1 MPEKPQLQKHIRCVP
16 GDVAPYVLLPGDP
29 ARAERIANQMDTKKL
44 VAKNR
49 EYVVYTGTRNGVDV
63 SVCSTGIGSSST
75 AIALE
80 ELIRVGAHTFI
91 RVGSSGGRQ
100 PHIPIGSTVIIT
112 AAYRGEGTSVAYL
125 PMPFPAVASLDVTNA
140 LANAAN
146 KIRREVYVGVGFT
159 RDAFYVQDAD
169 LNEKLQRAGVVA
181 AEMEASA
188 LFVAGAWHGVRT
200 GCIVASDSNIW
211 LDEQPTLTEKERLY
225 FEGEKYVIEVA
236 LGAVEL
242 LAGETHD

>member
-1 MPEKPQLQKHIRCVP
+1 MTKPQLQKHIRCVP

-29 ARAERIANQMDTKKL
+29 ARAERIANMMDTAKR
-44 VAKNR
+44 VAQNR
-49 EYVVYTGTRNGVDV
+49 EFVVYTGTKDGVDV

-75 AIALE
+75 AIAVE

-100 PHIPIGSTVIIT
+100 PHIPIGSTIIVT
-112 AAYRGEGTSVAYL
+112 AAYRGEGTSIAYL

-140 LANAAN
+140 LVEAA
-146 KIRREVYVGVGFT
+146 KVIGRETYNGIGFT
-159 RDAFYVQDAD
+159 RDAFYVQDQA

-181 AEMEASA
+181 AEMEAST
-188 LFVAGAWHGVRT
+188 LFVVGAWHGVNT

-211 LDEQPTLTEKERLY
+211 LEQQPTLEEKEELY

-236 LGAVEL
+236 LGAVKI
-242 LAGETHD
+242 LAGDVDD